1 MHQWIPEKPKA
12 ILFVL
17 HGIFE
22 HGGRYL
28 HVAEYLNNDHI
39 GVVAADHYGHGRS
52 SGKTGYIDSWDH
64 LIEDT
69 HHWIETTKAQYPDIP
84 HFLLG
89 HSLGGLLAVSYL
101 GKKRPVFQGVIL
113 LSAALKV
120 KEDLSPLLQKLAPLL
135 AAIAPGLKTIK
146 LDATAVSRD
155 PEVVEAY
162 INDPNVYTG
171 KVYAKTGNET
181 LRTTKEI
188 RATFSN
194 FEWPVLILHGTGDRL
209 TEPQGSQDFYDQIVS
224 KDKTIKFYDG
234 WYHELVNEPGHEQ
247 VLEGIRLWISYRCQ

>member
-1 MHQWIPEKPKA
+1 MHKWIPEKPKA
-12 ILFVL
+12 ILFIL

-22 HGGRYL
+22 HGGRYR
-28 HVAEYLNNDHI
+28 HVAKYLNDDHI

-52 SGKTGYIDSWDH
+52 PGKKGYIDSWDH
-64 LIEDT
+64 LVTDT
-69 HHWIETTKAQYPDIP
+69 DHWIESIKAQYPGIP
-84 HFLLG
+84 FFLLG

-101 GKKRPVFQGVIL
+101 MKRSPVFKGVIL
-113 LSAALKV
+113 LSAALRV

-135 AAIAPGLKTIK
+135 AAVAPGLKTIK

-155 PEVVEAY
+155 PVVVSNY
-162 INDPNVYTG
+162 LNDPDVYTG

-188 RATFSN
+188 RKTFSK
-194 FEWPVLILHGTGDRL
+194 FEWPVLVLHGTADRL
-209 TEPQGSQDFYDQIVS
+209 TEPQGSQDFYDQIIS

-234 WYHELVNEPGHEQ
+234 WYHELVNEPGNEQ
-247 VLEGIRLWISYRCQ
+247 VLEGIRVWISSRC